1 MGSSI
6 QRPYLPFIKSY
17 LASLFTFYSFF
28 YSLVK
33 GKKILRNNFSVEAV
47 LDLFP
52 DELNSFPINNV
63 LIYGGAEKH
72 S

>member
-33 GKKILRNNFSVEAV
+33 GEKILRNNFSVEAV
-47 LDLFP
+47 LDL
-52 DELNSFPINNV
+52 SFS
-63 LIYGGAEKH
+63 K
-72 S
+72 